1 MSANLQRHH
10 EFTKEEYWRRERN
23 TEDKNE
29 FQWGQIYA
37 MAGTSTDHN
46 RIAVDVTVS
55 LANQLRGKACEVFA
69 GDQRIEVEAT
79 TLQTYP
85 DVFVACPPF
94 SYDAGDKHTMTDCV
108 VIIEV
113 LSPSTAKY
121 DRNEKFDNYKK
132 LNSLRHYLLIEQKQI
147 KVTHHFKDDDSQWQS
162 EVFSSLDDV
171 AALGAIDCE
180 LELREVYRR
189 IDFDAS

>member
-10 EFTKEEYWRRERN
+10 EFTEEEYWRRERN

-46 RIAVDVTVS
+46 RIAVDVATS
-55 LANQLRGKACEVFA
+55 FNLQLRGKSCEAFA
-69 GDQRIEVEAT
+69 GDQRIKIEAT

-132 LNSLRHYLLIEQKQI
+132 LKSLRHYLLIEQKQI
-147 KVTHHFKDDDSQWQS
+147 KVTHHFKANNEQWQS
-162 EVFSSLDDV
+162 ETLTDPDDV
-171 AALGAIDCE
+171 AVLAAIDCR
-180 LELREVYRR
+180 LELHEIYRR
-189 IDFDAS
+189 VNFDAS